1 MAANILQK
9 KIGIIIQARMNSIRL
24 PGKVM
29 LQLAGGSVLQHI
41 IDRLKDCNNVSVV
54 VIATTDNVID
64 DVIADFAN
72 KNSVR
77 LFRGSESDVLS
88 RFYHAACQNSLEII
102 VRVTADSPLVD
113 PQIIDEMV
121 SAYLKSGKVDY
132 LSNTLKHTFPLG
144 FGVEIFSFEALKQ
157 AYEQADKDYER
168 EHVTPYIYEH
178 PEEFV
183 INNFESTRDFSQ
195 YRLTLDTS
203 DDYILIKAVY
213 EYFLPHN
220 RKFRLQDIINFLESS
235 KSLSKINAHVK
246 QRKLCE

>member
-1 MAANILQK
+1 MPANILQK
-9 KIGIIIQARMNSIRL
+9 NIGIIIQARMNSIRL

-88 RFYHAACQNSLEII
+88 RFYHAACQNSLEVI

-113 PQIIDEMV
+113 PEIIDEMV

-168 EHVTPYIYEH
+168 EHVTPFIYEH
-178 PEEFV
+178 PGKF
-183 INNFESTRDFSQ
+183 ILKNFEYRNGLSK
-195 YRLTLDTS
+195 YRLTLDTAE
-203 DDYILIKAVY
+203 DYQLIKQIY
-213 EYFLPHN
+213 EHLFHDN
-220 RKFRLQDIINFLESS
+220 QKFRLADVIEYLEKNQDIAMINT
-235 KSLSKINAHVK
+235 NVK
-246 QRKLCE
+246 QKEIC